1 MMRKVFEISKKL
13 MNLLKYKDKFILI
26 FATIALLVAGV
37 MYLLL
42 SNLYSQIEF
51 NAKENLGVKY
61 IRPLKL
67 LLTDMQSSRYE
78 SFYFHQGD
86 IEKRGMVTKA
96 QQDSKETLK
105 KLNKIDF
112 ELNTKLKID
121 DRLEKVSFQWN
132 KIIDEWNR
140 YPSDQNYKAHTDTIN
155 NTIALIAYVNDT
167 SNLILDPD
175 LDTFYLMDAFGLKV
189 PDLMEKISL
198 AKIELMKNVKDG
210 KDNKAELIKLSTL
223 IEQINEQLKSGI
235 GVIYD
240 NNSSLK
246 SILNNKFNKMYEANN
261 QLINILNSIINNK
274 KVSIDSVLNATEN
287 SYDNTI
293 ELYEIYAENLYS
305 LIEKRVKKYSDQIPI
320 AISFTLLIFLLIGYI
335 FIGFYFSVVDSISL
349 LVKEAEKISNGDL
362 TVNIS
367 LDTKDEIANL
377 SDSLN
382 KVVKNLGHL
391 VNNVVKSVEKISTAT
406 DEMYASADQTSQ
418 GAQQTAMSTSQLA
431 QGAQEISTNV
441 EQGVNTIDNMNKVIQ
456 EISRKS
462 IDIAKLENETEVN
475 ANEGS
480 NYVQKAVGKINNI
493 KAVSGDISATVSR
506 LGALS
511 SEIEIIVDLIKSI
524 AGQTNLL
531 ALNAAIEAA
540 RAGEHGKG
548 FAVVAEEVKKL
559 ATQSAEA
566 TDKITSMIKEVQS
579 ETGLAVNK
587 MDKATNEVEEG
598 VTVVNDVGA
607 SLKNI
612 IKQVATANH
621 EIQGITKEIE
631 GLAQNSEAVVRMVEN
646 ISAITE
652 ETAASAEEI
661 SSITQ
666 EQSANS
672 QQISANS
679 QILTKISE
687 EVNKQLSLFKI

>member
-1 MMRKVFEISKKL
+1 MRKIFEISKKL
-13 MNLLKYKDKFILI
+13 MNLLKYRDKFILI

-51 NAKENLGVKY
+51 NAKENLGVRY

-67 LLTDMQSSRYE
+67 LLTDMQNSRYE

-86 IEKRGMVTKA
+86 IEKRGMVTKI
-96 QQDSKETLK
+96 QQDSKERLK

-132 KIIDEWNR
+132 KIIDEWNK
-140 YPSDQNYKAHTDTIN
+140 YPSEQNYKAHTDTIN

-198 AKIELMKNVKDG
+198 AKIELMKSVKDG
-210 KDNKAELIKLSTL
+210 KDNKTELIKLSTL
-223 IEQINEQLKSGI
+223 IEQINEQLKSGV

-246 SILNNKFNKMYEANN
+246 PILNNKFNKMYEANT
-261 QLINILNSIINNK
+261 QLINILNSVINDK
-274 KVSIDSVLNATEN
+274 KVSIDTVLNITEN
-287 SYDNTI
+287 SYANTI

-320 AISFTLLIFLLIGYI
+320 SISFTLLIFLLIGYI

-367 LDTKDEIANL
+367 LDTKDEIADL

-418 GAQQTAMSTSQLA
+418 GSQQTAMSTSQLA

-441 EQGVNTIDNMNKVIQ
+441 DQGANTIDNMNKVIQ
-456 EISRKS
+456 EISRKA
-462 IDIAKLENETEVN
+462 IDIAKLENETEIN

-480 NYVQKAVGKINNI
+480 SYVQKAVGKINNI
-493 KAVSGDISATVSR
+493 KAVAGDISTTVSR
-506 LGALS
+506 LGTLS

-598 VTVVNDVGA
+598 VTVVNDVGT

-612 IKQVATANH
+612 IKQVTTANH
-621 EIQGITKEIE
+621 EIQGITREIE
-631 GLAQNSEAVVRMVEN
+631 GLAQNSESVVRMVEN

-661 SSITQ
+661 SSITE